1 MSPPFLLLGVN
12 MYRSVYG
19 ESEAKIV
26 IERSEFIAHITRAES
41 EEEAVGFIEKIR
53 SQNRRARHNC
63 YAYRLK
69 NENISRYSDDGEPS
83 GTAGASILDVL
94 TKKGL
99 TDTVIVVTR
108 YFGGILLGKGGL
120 TRAYSQS
127 AALAAQEARIMELS
141 PAYIISLIFDYQ
153 YYDRI
158 IHSLPKNGLKI
169 LSTDYLQSV
178 SLSLAVD
185 CELRQE
191 LEKSLLDLTNGRIVI
206 EEIDKKLF
214 DFSE

>member
-1 MSPPFLLLGVN
+1 
-12 MYRSVYG
+12 
-19 ESEAKIV
+19 
-26 IERSEFIAHITRAES
+26 
-41 EEEAVGFIEKIR
+41 
-53 SQNRRARHNC
+53 
-63 YAYRLK
+63 
-69 NENISRYSDDGEPS
+69 
-83 GTAGASILDVL
+83 
-94 TKKGL
+94 
-99 TDTVIVVTR
+99 
-108 YFGGILLGKGGL
+108 
-120 TRAYSQS
+120 
-127 AALAAQEARIMELS
+127 MELS

-158 IHSLPKNGLKI
+158 IHSLPKSGLKI